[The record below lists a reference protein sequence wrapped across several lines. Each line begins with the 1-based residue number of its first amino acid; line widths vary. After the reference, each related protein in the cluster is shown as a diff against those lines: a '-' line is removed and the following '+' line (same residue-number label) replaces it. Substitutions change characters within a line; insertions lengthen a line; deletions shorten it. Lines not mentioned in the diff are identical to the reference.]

1 MITDGRRLRHCYRAL
16 VNVLIFRSGSLA
28 AAALLLAGCVSVPS
42 GTLGTDP
49 VYSQPPV
56 AEHLARQDDTG
67 RCARMLRDADR
78 AIDAAGLRDA
88 LTTRVPGFP
97 YLRVDRLTAAL
108 APASTSSIEFVAW
121 SHLLAQFDQDAR
133 RLELANAPPDGT
145 RMAAIELCRTVLANA
160 DNLPQWRAALLAAA
174 RVPDDY
180 STGQR
185 ALGLYP
191 LTRLAFAAGV
201 QSWQQQTSE
210 VFALPLGQL
219 PQTGRLVRY
228 APSAAALQPMPVIA
242 QAPHLGLPI
251 RSDATLHA
259 LVVRHA
265 PLLDV
270 DTASGDDRIGM
281 LRWEGQGAELRV
293 TADPT
298 RPAAYVRFAHTLI
311 GGRPHLQIVYSLWFN
326 ARPAAGAFDPLAG
339 ALDGIVWR
347 VTLDAQGE
355 ALVYDSIH
363 PCGCY
368 HKFFATSRVQPRP
381 APRQSAA
388 GAAEGAFDETLF
400 LPQAAPVDVGPRQ
413 RVLLRVAARTHYLQR
428 VLVVPQDASLP
439 DARPLTYTLRDDDEL
454 RSLPLP
460 GDHGARRSVFG
471 PDGLIDGTE
480 RAERF
485 YFWPMGIDSAGQ
497 MRQWGRHATAFVG
510 RRHFDDAT
518 LIDRYF
524 AVVAPST
531 VIGRR

>member
-1 MITDGRRLRHCYRAL
+1 
-16 VNVLIFRSGSLA
+16 
-28 AAALLLAGCVSVPS
+28 LLLAGCASLPG
-42 GTLGTDP
+42 GTLGTDA

-133 RLELANAPPDGT
+133 RLELANVPPESM

-160 DNLPQWRAALLAAA
+160 DNLPQWRAALLTAA

-180 STGQR
+180 STGLR

-191 LTRLAFAAGV
+191 LTQLAFAAGV
-201 QSWQQQTSE
+201 HSWQQQTSA

-219 PQTGRLVRY
+219 PQAGRLVRY
-228 APSAAALQPMPVIA
+228 APSPAAPKPMPVIA

-259 LVVRHA
+259 LVLRHA
-265 PLLDV
+265 PLLDI
-270 DTASGDDRIGM
+270 DTASGDDRIGT
-281 LRWEGQGAELRV
+281 LRWEGQGEDLRV
-293 TADPT
+293 TADAT

-311 GGRPHLQIVYSLWFN
+311 DGRPHLQIVYTFWFN
-326 ARPAAGAFDPLAG
+326 ARPAASAFDPLAG

-381 APRQSAA
+381 APRRSAT
-388 GAAEGAFDETLF
+388 GAQEGAFDETLF
-400 LPQAAPVDVGPRQ
+400 MPQTAAVDVGPRQ
-413 RVLLRVAARTHYLQR
+413 RVLLRVASRTHYLQR
-428 VLVVPQDASLP
+428 VLVVPQDAALP
-439 DARPLTYTLRDDDEL
+439 DTRPLAYTLRDDDEL

-460 GDHGARRSVFG
+460 SGDSAGAEVGPAAPARRSVFG
-471 PDGLIDGTE
+471 PDGLIAGTE

-510 RRHFDDAT
+510 RRHFDEAT

-524 AVVAPST
+524 AVVIARSGLRT
-531 VIGRR
+531 QGSRATRR